1 MGILTTVL
9 LSHTA
14 RPVFVRETT
23 NSSSDTQEIVME
35 DGDSTTTS
43 SPPREIGMVSTDR
56 RITLMVLPTHFML
69 KMTLTHSSTTE
80 PSTTHPAAESVCS
93 SQLNSWMPVTS
104 TPLTSGTVPFSSTS
118 PKIHQRPTILLG
130 RTQTSSRRWET
141 V

>member
-1 MGILTTVL
+1 MGNSSTILTTVL

-23 NSSSDTQEIVME
+23 NSSSDIQEIVME

-69 KMTLTHSSTTE
+69 KMTLTHSSTT
-80 PSTTHPAAESVCS
+80 
-93 SQLNSWMPVTS
+93 
-104 TPLTSGTVPFSSTS
+104 
-118 PKIHQRPTILLG
+118 PKIHQRSTILLE
-130 RTQTSSRRWET
+130 RTQISSRRWET

>member
-1 MGILTTVL
+1 MGLTTVL

-23 NSSSDTQEIVME
+23 NSSSDIQEIVME

-56 RITLMVLPTHFML
+56 RITLMVLPTHFIL
-69 KMTLTHSSTTE
+69 KMMLTHSSTTE
-80 PSTTHPAAESVCS
+80 PSTTHSAAESVCL

-104 TPLTSGTVPFSSTS
+104 MLLMSGTVPFSSTS
-118 PKIHQRPTILLG
+118 PRIHQRPMILPE
-130 RTQTSSRRWET
+130 RTQISSRRWEI